1 MSVCIAGQDGTAREG
16 LLWLARSAIVR
27 TFPNWG
33 RESTKNINVLHTM
46 GQHFNP
52 LGSALT
58 QELGFLAPIDRYTK
72 CDQARNE
79 EWP

>member
-16 LLWLARSAIVR
+16 LFWLARSAIVR
-27 TFPNWG
+27 AFPNWG

-46 GQHFNP
+46 DQHFNP

-58 QELGFLAPIDRYTK
+58 QELASLGPPDRYAK
-72 CDQARNE
+72 SDQARNE
-79 EWP
+79 V